1 MSRDLSKYCLS
12 LFLFL
17 CLFSNAQETGN
28 NGSNDLE
35 FRPTLG
41 LGTGVFSFYGEIS
54 SAKGFQ
60 NPMLSRIGYDLSI
73 GQDLT
78 HYLNLRFYTI
88 FGRLGATGIGT
99 NRSSNFESAI
109 RAGGVNLTY
118 NFGNFL
124 SESRHISPYILVGIE
139 SFEFLSKTD
148 LYDSRGNKYHYWT
161 DGSIRNIDEN
171 SPDAEKAILITRD
184 YKYESD
190 IRELNL
196 DGFGKYPERSFAIPV
211 GAGLLFHLSDRM
223 DFKIGTTLHITKT
236 DLIDGRTPSSV
247 GSRAGNKQNDRFLMS
262 SVALHYN
269 LSGKPRSKQSKE
281 EFSQEDLLALDNG
294 DEDSDGVNDYK
305 DRSPFTPAGVSVDT
319 SGIPLDSDG
328 DRVSDFKDDEVNS
341 APGAIVTTKGI
352 TLTDSLAE
360 AIYLAYI
367 DSTGASGKWVSLDS
381 VRPPAR
387 DVYVVK
393 VGEFKSG
400 VPPETINKFLSIK
413 DINSV
418 TTGDSTT
425 VYTAGRFYS
434 YKEAEQRRTELQQA
448 GITDAVVVLH
458 KNNTFTKVDGPLN
471 AEQEAKVLAENK
483 GQQPGNNGELGIVKK
498 PGEVDLGN
506 QGTTGN
512 ETTGTTSNE
521 AGSVKG
527 VVYRVQVGAYRKQL
541 SKQIFAGLP
550 DVVTVT
556 AENGVTK
563 YMTGTF
569 TDIKDAARHRADLLV
584 KGYTGAFIVAFKDG
598 QRVNLNE
605 TGVKYVVPKTQE
617 EENKERSDNV
627 QSAIN
632 KDLVSF
638 KVQVGIFK
646 NEVPSDIMEK
656 FAQIK
661 GIEAEKTPEGLS
673 RYTVG
678 PFKTYKEAAA
688 RKAELIKQFNLQGA
702 FIVAFFKERTI
713 DVQEAIELTK

>member
-1 MSRDLSKYCLS
+1 MSKILLKYCLWIFVFLS
-12 LFLFL
+12 L
-17 CLFSNAQETGN
+17 SATSQDTGN
-28 NGSNDLE
+28 NDMEL
-35 FRPTLG
+35 RPTLG

-54 SAKGFQ
+54 SSKGFQ
-60 NPMLSRIGYDLSI
+60 NPMLSRVGYDLSI

-78 HYLNLRFYTI
+78 EYLNLRFYTI
-88 FGRLGATGIGT
+88 FGKLGATGIGE

-124 SESRHISPYILVGIE
+124 KSSRHISPYILVGIE

-148 LYDSRGNKYHYWT
+148 LYDSKGNKYYYWT
-161 DGSIRNIDEN
+161 DGSIRNIDES
-171 SPDAEKAILITRD
+171 SPDAEKAIFINRD

-190 IRELNL
+190 IRELNQ
-196 DGFGKYPERSFAIPV
+196 DGFGKYPERSWAVPI
-211 GAGLLFHLSDRM
+211 GAGVLFHLSDRM

-236 DLIDGRTPSSV
+236 DLIDGRTPGSV
-247 GSRAGNKQNDRFLMS
+247 GLRAGNKQQDRFLMS

-269 LSGKPRSKQSKE
+269 LSGSKRDKESKE
-281 EFSQEDLLALDNG
+281 EFSEQDLLALDNG
-294 DEDSDGVNDYK
+294 DEDNDAVNDYK
-305 DRSPFTPAGVSVDT
+305 DKSPFTPADVSVDT
-319 SGIPLDSDG
+319 SGVPIDTDG
-328 DRVSDFKDDEVNS
+328 DRVADYKDEELNS
-341 APGAIVTTKGI
+341 ASGAVVLTNGV

-360 AIYLAYI
+360 AMYLSYI
-367 DSTGASGKWVSLDS
+367 DSTGAYGKWIVLDS
-381 VRPPAR
+381 QKPASR

-413 DINSV
+413 DINSAV
-418 TTGDSTT
+418 TPDSTT

-434 YKEAEQRRTELQQA
+434 YQEAKKRRDELQQA
-448 GITDAVVVLH
+448 GLTDAAVVLH
-458 KNNTFTKVDGPLN
+458 KNNTFTNVDGPVN
-471 AEQEAKVLAENK
+471 GDQEMKVIAENK
-483 GQQPGNNGELGIVKK
+483 TKAETENKGELGIVKK
-498 PGEVDLGN
+498 PGEVELTTPGKSDIEQMTTPGSA
-506 QGTTGN
+506 GTP
-512 ETTGTTSNE
+512 SNI
-521 AGSVKG
+521 KG
-527 VVYRVQVGAYRKQL
+527 VVYRVQVGAYKKKL
-541 SKQIFAGLP
+541 SKQLFSGLP

-569 TDIKDAARHRADLLV
+569 TDINEAAKHRADVLV
-584 KGYTGAFIVAFKDG
+584 MGYNGAFIVAFKDG

-605 TGVKYVVPKTQE
+605 TGVKYVVPKSEE

-638 KVQVGIFK
+638 KIQVGIFK
-646 NEVPSDIMEK
+646 NDVPSDIMEK
-656 FAQIK
+656 FSRIK

-688 RKAELIKQFNLQGA
+688 KKAELIKQYNIQGA
-702 FIVAFFKERTI
+702 FIVAYFKERII
-713 DVQEAIELTK
+713 DVQEAIEITK